1 MVYQRGYV
9 PKPLEGSELY
19 EQSYTRKGFFGP
31 YARLYKTRNLGAP
44 IRADKELGP
53 YHLDLKLMQPS
64 DLTRADGFPAPVL
77 LSASCGLYVSRRAQA
92 MPFAWRNADGDEL
105 QFVHRGACRVETE
118 FGHLGARAGD
128 FVYLPRNV
136 VYRVMPESDDL
147 LTMILETRGLLE
159 PADQYHRQHG
169 MTSSG
174 LDMSRIELPE
184 VPAARTATQGEYEV
198 KTKIEGKVYSAVYDH
213 DPLAVTVGWV
223 GDPIVFKLSA
233 WDVPAARSPFS
244 PPTSTA
250 FMTPDEQDCIVAVR
264 RPTGR
269 PGGPPGHTNDWDELW
284 FLHSASA
291 PNYADNVGVLRW
303 DPQGATQPG
312 ARYTFPRHDADPDHL
327 NLDIDVKDRLR
338 LTDEAA
344 VAVLDGMRAL
354 DP

>member
-1 MVYQRGYV
+1 VYQRGYV
-9 PKPLEGSELY
+9 PKPQEAAELY

-31 YARLYKTRNLGAP
+31 YARLYKTRNLGSP

-64 DLTRADGFPAPVL
+64 DLARADGVPAPL
-77 LSASCGLYVSRRAQA
+77 LVSASCALSVSRRARP
-92 MPFAWRNADGDEL
+92 MPFLWRNADADEL
-105 QFVHRGACRVETE
+105 HFVHRGGCRFETE
-118 FGHLGARAGD
+118 FGHLGAAAGD

-136 VYRVMPESDDL
+136 VYRVAPTSDDL
-147 LTMILETRGLLE
+147 IDVILETRGLLE
-159 PADQYHRQHG
+159 PADRYHRQHG

-174 LDMSRIELPE
+174 MDMSRIVVPE
-184 VPAARTATQGEYEV
+184 PAAAQGASAGEYEV
-198 KTKIEGKVYSAVYDH
+198 KTKVEGRFYSAVYDH
-213 DPLAVTVGWV
+213 DPVGVTVGWV

-284 FLHSASA
+284 FLHAASA
-291 PNYADNVGVLRW
+291 PAYAGNVGVLRW

-338 LTDEAA
+338 LTDEAQ
-344 VAVLDGMRAL
+344 VAVLDGMCAL